1 MIFNNFGDRFPTEM
15 TQIKRC
21 NILVIGNTGVGKS
34 TLIGELCQMQ
44 IGNSINKTKNISD
57 AYEITGQPIRLY
69 DTPGMES
76 SNDQRK
82 KNKKKID
89 HFIEKHEQQ
98 EPEDQIHA
106 VWYCVNSQVA
116 RPTEIDKSW
125 IESITKKLPLIAVI
139 TRGSDNKA
147 EEKWLKGF
155 LKDINQINEVVTII
169 ELPSVFTKSNS
180 RLADLDEILLVTEKL
195 LPKSAEQAISN
206 AVNTKAKNSLKW
218 HIGGSTSVLLPQ
230 LQPFPLIRTP
240 FTLGFQSLMVHQI
253 IKEFDL
259 KFNNLSVKEILAI
272 ETIGMFGIENI
283 LNNLPINTDKIKTI
297 YDFLNDIISTLND
310 ISGSIPLKE
319 QLVEFLNGALL
330 NPVANL
336 PVVNCM
342 SSAANIFSTVLL
354 GIAFIEMMK
363 HCKRLEYEGKPQ
375 LSKEEF
381 KKNFQDRHRYY
392 LTLITQWFGENDFGV
407 I

>member
-76 SNDQRK
+76 SNKQRT
-82 KNKKKID
+82 KNKQEID
-89 HFIEKHEQQ
+89 RFIEKHKQR
-98 EPEDQIHA
+98 EPEDQIHV

-116 RPTEIDKSW
+116 RGTEIDKSW
-125 IESITKKLPLIAVI
+125 IESISKEIPMIAVI
-139 TRGSDNKA
+139 TRVSGNKS
-147 EEKWLKGF
+147 EWLKDF
-155 LKDINQINEVVTII
+155 LNSINQIHEVVTIPD
-169 ELPSVFTKSNS
+169 LPAVFAKSNS
-180 RLADLDEILLVTEKL
+180 RLADLDELLLATEKL

-218 HIGGSTSVLLPQ
+218 QILGSTSVLLPQ

-240 FTLGFQSLMVHQI
+240 FTLGFQSWMVYQI

-259 KFNNLSVKEILAI
+259 KFNDSFVKDILGVGTISVFSI
-272 ETIGMFGIENI
+272 ESI
-283 LNNLPINTDKIKTI
+283 LNDLPIDTDKIKTI
-297 YDFLNDIISTLND
+297 HDFLIEIISTLND
-310 ISGSIPLKE
+310 ISDSIPLKE
-319 QLVEFLNGALL
+319 QIVEFLNGVLL

-336 PVVNCM
+336 PVVSCM
-342 SSAANIFSTVLL
+342 NSAVNIFSTVLL
-354 GIAFIEMMK
+354 GLALVETMK
-363 HCKRLEYEGKPQ
+363 YCKRLEYEGTPPR
-375 LSKEEF
+375 SEEEL
-381 KKNFQDRHRYY
+381 KKYFQEQHHYC
-392 LTLITQWFGENDFGV
+392 LNLITQWFGGNDLSIV
-407 I
+407 

>member
-1 MIFNNFGDRFPTEM
+1 VTDFQLKMR
-15 TQIKRC
+15 QIKRC

-34 TLIGELCQMQ
+34 TLIGQLCQMQ

-57 AYEITGQPIRLY
+57 AYEITGQLIRLY

-82 KNKKKID
+82 KNKKEID
-89 HFIEKHEQQ
+89 RFIGKQEQQ
-98 EPEDQIHA
+98 EPEYQIHA

-125 IESITKKLPLIAVI
+125 IESITKKIPVIAVI

-155 LKDINQINEVVTII
+155 LKDINQINEVVTIV

-180 RLADLDEILLVTEKL
+180 RLTDLDELLLVTEKL
-195 LPKSAEQAISN
+195 LPKSAEQAIFN

-230 LQPFPLIRTP
+230 LQPFPLIRTSC
-240 FTLGFQSLMVHQI
+240 TLGLQSWMVQQI
-253 IKEFDL
+253 ITEFDL
-259 KFNNLSVKEILAI
+259 KFNDSFVKEILAI
-272 ETIGMFGIENI
+272 ETMAMFSIETI
-283 LNNLPINTDKIKTI
+283 LNNLPIDTDKIKTI
-297 YDFLNDIISTLND
+297 HDFLIEIISTLND
-310 ISGSIPLKE
+310 ISDSIPLKE
-319 QLVEFLNGALL
+319 QIVEFLNGVLL

-336 PVVNCM
+336 PVVSCIT
-342 SSAANIFSTVLL
+342 SATNIFSTVLL
-354 GIAFIEMMK
+354 GLAFVEAMK
-363 HCKRLEYEGKPQ
+363 YCKRLEYEGKPQ
-375 LSKEEF
+375 PSKEEL
-381 KKNFQDRHRYY
+381 KKYFQEQYRYC
-392 LTLITQWFGENDFGV
+392 LNLITPWFGGNDFGV
-407 I
+407 V